1 MSDVPLRSPG
11 ELHQVVWPVRRDP
24 AGRDGPTPKQARGAR
39 WRRTSRGLYV
49 PSEVNADRAEQR
61 IAEAAAALPT
71 YGGVTGWAALRWFGS
86 PWFGG
91 TSLGG
96 YLPVPLATGKRTIR
110 SQPGIAVSEERL
122 SPLDLEVADGIRV
135 TNAVRAVCFEM
146 RYAQN
151 LREAVRA
158 FDMAAYSDLV
168 TIDELVAYAVEHPGW
183 TGIPQCREAVP
194 YLEENCWSP
203 KEVDLRMTWV
213 VEAGLPRPL
222 CNVPIFDRFGRHIGT
237 PDLLDPVAGVVG
249 EYDGALHLAGEQRA
263 RDVRRVE
270 AFRAVGL
277 ETFTMLRSDLPR
289 RRQMADRMITARK
302 RALWLAESVRAWTI
316 DPPPWWTPTTTVAQR
331 RALSESDRQRWLRL
345 RLRAG

>member
-1 MSDVPLRSPG
+1 M
-11 ELHQVVWPVRRDP
+11 RRDP
-24 AGRDGPTPKQARGAR
+24 AGRDGPTPKQARGPR

-49 PSEVNADRAEQR
+49 PSEVDADRAEQR
-61 IAEAAAALPT
+61 IAEAAAALPA
-71 YGGVTGWAALRWFGS
+71 YGGVTGWAALRWLGS

-91 TSLGG
+91 TDAAT
-96 YLPVPLATGKRTIR
+96 YPPVPLATGKRTIR
-110 SQPGIAVSEERL
+110 SQSGIAVSEERL
-122 SPLDLEVADGIRV
+122 APTDLEVADRLRV
-135 TNAVRAVCFEM
+135 TSAVRAVCFEM
-146 RYAQN
+146 RYARS

-168 TIDELVAYAVEHPGW
+168 TIDELVTYALEHPGW

-194 YLEENCWSP
+194 YLDENCWSP
-203 KEVDLRMTWV
+203 REVDLRMTWV

-222 CNVPIFDRFGRHIGT
+222 SNVPIFDRFGRHIGT

-263 RDVRRVE
+263 LDVRRME

-277 ETFTMLRSDLPR
+277 ETFTMLSSDLPR
-289 RRQMADRMITARK
+289 RSQMADRMIAARR
-302 RALWLAESVRAWTI
+302 RALWLPESVRAWTI
-316 DPPPWWTPTTTVAQR
+316 VPPPWWIPTTTVAQR
-331 RALSESDRQRWLRL
+331 RALSEGDRQRWLRL

>member
-1 MSDVPLRSPG
+1 M
-11 ELHQVVWPVRRDP
+11 VWPVRRDP

-39 WRRTSRGLYV
+39 WRRTSRGMYV
-49 PSEVNADRAEQR
+49 PSEVDADRPEQR
-61 IAEAAAALPT
+61 IAEAAAALPA
-71 YGGVTGWAALRWFGS
+71 YGGVTGWAALRWLGS

-91 TSLGG
+91 TDAAT

-110 SQPGIAVSEERL
+110 SQSGIAVSEERL
-122 SPLDLEVADGIRV
+122 APTDLEVADRLRV
-135 TNAVRAVCFEM
+135 TSAVRAVCFEM
-146 RYAQN
+146 RYARS

-168 TIDELVAYAVEHPGW
+168 TIDELVTYALEHPGW

-194 YLEENCWSP
+194 FLDENCWSP
-203 KEVDLRMTWV
+203 REVDLRMTWV

-222 CNVPIFDRFGRHIGT
+222 SNVPIFDRFGRHIGT

-249 EYDGALHLAGEQRA
+249 EYDGALHLAGEQRTL
-263 RDVRRVE
+263 DVRRME

-277 ETFTMLRSDLPR
+277 ETFTMLGSDLPR
-289 RRQMADRMITARK
+289 RRQMADRMIAARK
-302 RALWLAESVRAWTI
+302 RALWLPESVRAWTI
-316 DPPPWWTPTTTVAQR
+316 VPPRWWIPTTTVAQR
-331 RALSESDRQRWLRL
+331 RALSEGDRQRWLRL